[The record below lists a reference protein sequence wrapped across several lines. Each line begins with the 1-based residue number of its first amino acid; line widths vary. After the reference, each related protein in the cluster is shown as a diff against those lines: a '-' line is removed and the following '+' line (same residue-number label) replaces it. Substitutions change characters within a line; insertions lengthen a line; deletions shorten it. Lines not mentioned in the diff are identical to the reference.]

1 MDPASFLNVSIED
14 QHTLATEIGNIHITE
29 PIDPTEKLLQLLI
42 RGNNVFLSP
51 EPGTAIIDAVSFKGS
66 HYSYAIKLASGQT
79 IEYLSPDNVLKVGQ
93 VVSLRINDA
102 LPIHLYENGKHN

>member
-1 MDPASFLNVSIED
+1 M
-14 QHTLATEIGNIHITE
+14 
-29 PIDPTEKLLQLLI
+29 I

-79 IEYLSPDNVLKVGQ
+79 IEYLSPDNILKVGQ
-93 VVSLRINDA
+93 VVSLWINDT
-102 LPIHLYENGKHN
+102 LPIHLYENEKYAYTHSVSKAFAGKPQP